1 MSDLKLRLANA
12 VKDAMRAKA
21 SERLSTLRFLQ
32 AAIKQREVDE
42 RKELSDAE
50 VVAII
55 EKQVKQRR
63 ESIAAFEQAGR
74 TETAAQETAEMA
86 VLKEFLPQAASEDD
100 IAAAIDAALAEVQ
113 AQGVTGAPAM
123 GKVMAILKQAL
134 AGRADV
140 CAFRSGQSK
149 AQLTREG
156 DYAFTFSTLNA
167 AEALAI
173 NFPLV
178 SRISP
183 SQKAIE
189 APRLIQRA
197 SMVRSVIAG
206 SMQLVCISIV
216 AIPIPSGS
224 FARPAALSVKS
235 RILMRAPP

>member
-86 VLKEFLPQAASEDD
+86 VLKEFLPQAASEAD

-134 AGRADV
+134 AGRADM
-140 CAFRSGQSK
+140 S
-149 AQLTREG
+149 
-156 DYAFTFSTLNA
+156 
-167 AEALAI
+167 
-173 NFPLV
+173 
-178 SRISP
+178 
-183 SQKAIE
+183 
-189 APRLIQRA
+189 
-197 SMVRSVIAG
+197 
-206 SMQLVCISIV
+206 
-216 AIPIPSGS
+216 
-224 FARPAALSVKS
+224 ALSAQVKAKLS
-235 RILMRAPP
+235 